1 MTMSKANSLGSVESA
16 ARRNAIPP
24 ILHQT
29 WRTTELPV
37 RFASWSET
45 WKRLHPHWDYRF
57 YTDRDIRSTIIYRA
71 PQWLRCFDALS
82 VPVQR
87 VDFFRYLIVFLDG
100 GLYADLDMVAYQPS
114 DPLLSDASCVLSVE
128 HELTASRQARLKFRM
143 PYQLANCIFAA
154 APGHPFLGE
163 LLEEVAHNASRP
175 VHGDSDVLET
185 TGPYLVTRLAYE
197 LPALRRG
204 AVKVLPQIYWMPPRE
219 YPRIGPLATKIYA
232 RHMGS
237 GTWRAASRSATLW
250 THLKEWNRWP
260 SPFALSA
267 PDLT

>member
-1 MTMSKANSLGSVESA
+1 MTMSRVGSPANAEPA
-16 ARRNAIPP
+16 ARRAAIPT

-29 WRTTELPV
+29 WRTAELPA

-57 YTDRDIRSTIIYRA
+57 YTDADIRGIVADRA
-71 PQWLRCFDALS
+71 PQFLRAFDALT

-114 DPLLSDASCVLSVE
+114 DALLNNASCVLSVE
-128 HELTASRQARLKFRM
+128 HELTARRQASLDFRL

-154 APGHPFLGE
+154 VPGHPFLGE
-163 LLEEVAHNASRP
+163 LLEQIARHATATVRDD
-175 VHGDSDVLET
+175 GDVLET
-185 TGPYLVTRLAYE
+185 TGPYVLTRLAFD
-197 LPALRRG
+197 LPSARRG
-204 AVKVLPQIYWMPPRE
+204 SIQVLPQITWMPPRE
-219 YPRIGPLATKIYA
+219 YPRIGRLAEKIYA
-232 RHMGS
+232 RHIGS
-237 GTWRAASRSATLW
+237 GTWRTASTAGTLW

-260 SPFALSA
+260 SAFHPKA
-267 PDLT
+267 PELL